1 MPNGFVG
8 NAARRYLGDVDA
20 AQKRA
25 LTASRNSTSGQRP
38 VREARFPFSAED
50 ADIGRPMPSRGD
62 SNNIVVNQAD
72 YEDVARTICKIDENI
87 GERLYHTA
95 CEIDE
100 MCQTIFMMP
109 HVSPGCLNVSG
120 GVKGCLGILRDI
132 TEDAALEMRRFAREI
147 TEIGG

>member
-25 LTASRNSTSGQRP
+25 LTASRNSTSGQR
-38 VREARFPFSAED
+38 
-50 ADIGRPMPSRGD
+50 
-62 SNNIVVNQAD
+62 
-72 YEDVARTICKIDENI
+72 
-87 GERLYHTA
+87 LYDTA

-100 MCQTIFMMP
+100 ICQTIFVMP